1 MTKTLALAAA
11 ASLLASSAAFAECSW
26 GTKDAYAMTKMP
38 AQTAMSEPVEVA
50 QAPLDTWVVKYLDE
64 QKKV

>member
-11 ASLLASSAAFAECSW
+11 ASLMASSAAFAECNW
-26 GTKDAYAMTKMP
+26 GTKDAYAMTEMP
-38 AQTAMSEPVEVA
+38 AHQMSKPVEVA

>member
-11 ASLLASSAAFAECSW
+11 ASLIASSAAFAECSW
-26 GTKDAYAMTKMP
+26 GAKDAYAMTKMP
-38 AQTAMSEPVEVA
+38 AQQMSEPVEVA
-50 QAPLDTWVVKYLDE
+50 QASLDAWIVKYLDD